1 MVNPIDNENY
11 GSSWGESPRMFLG
24 QDVLQSA
31 VLANWVQAL
40 NALSPSPYT
49 IAGLPQEFYDS
60 RQFMG
65 VGTQGYAVA
74 SQQSVDYPEND
85 TLGSVTGNTIKGVG
99 KVEGNLIEDAS
110 DMVADGV
117 RGLGEIDIHDV
128 VDSTLSGF
136 DQVVDK
142 TSDITAGAVYATTD
156 AVGWLGDTVHDFGS
170 WLGDAANDFGSGIGG
185 VATDVADWGMDEVKD
200 IFGGIA
206 DTFTGKDGKEER
218 KKNREEKNR
227 EKDNKRGERN
237 RERDNKRD
245 ERNRERDN
253 KRDERN
259 RKRDNERQEISQ
271 RRDHEFEERQHERDR
286 NKAERDQRKEAEK
299 KQGKNEDGLGK
310 KLSNAAGDVVQG
322 MGHAAGAAVE
332 GMSNVAG
339 NVIEGQGEDK
349 RKDILLTNNL
359 PNNPQNL
366 PYNVYTPDNY
376 LSTGFGS
383 LPSLL
388 LPAMKMMQEYMSQ
401 QLGGIASLAQGLYDA
416 GASNFADMVT
426 GGMPELEQRYPE
438 LFTPEYYG
446 LDQGSVRTVG
456 AEQNAS
462 NPYGLADGLI
472 EGGSWKGQGLNAAAA
487 QSPRFDGPSLD
498 PYSNKNSESRG
509 LQA

>member
-99 KVEGNLIEDAS
+99 KVEGSLIEDAS

-142 TSDITAGAVYATTD
+142 TSDINAGAFYATTD
-156 AVGWLGDTVHDFGS
+156 AVGWLGDTANDFGS
-170 WLGDAANDFGSGIGG
+170 WLGDTANDFGSGIG
-185 VATDVADWGMDEVKD
+185 DVAADVAGWGMDEVKD

-218 KKNREEKNR
+218 KKIREEKNR
-227 EKDNKRGERN
+227 EKDNKRG
-237 RERDNKRD
+237 

-332 GMSNVAG
+332 GLSNVAG

-349 RKDILLTNNL
+349 RKDVLLTNNL
-359 PNNPQNL
+359 PNNSQNL

-388 LPAMKMMQEYMSQ
+388 LPAMKMIQEYMGQ
-401 QLGGIASLAQGLYDA
+401 EFGGVASLAQGLYDA
-416 GASNFADMVT
+416 GASKLADMVI
-426 GGMPELEQRYPE
+426 QH
-438 LFTPEYYG
+438 TPEFEQQYPDLAVPLNDG
-446 LDQGSVRTVG
+446 LDRGSIQTVG
-456 AEQNAS
+456 AVQKAS
-462 NPYGLADGLI
+462 GSGLAEDLI
-472 EGGSWKGQGLNAAAA
+472 EGGSWNGQGLSAAAT
-487 QSPRFDGPSLD
+487 QSPRFDDSPLD
-498 PYSNKNSESRG
+498 PYSNKSNESRG

>member
-24 QDVLQSA
+24 QDVLQNA
-31 VLANWVQAL
+31 VLAKWVQAL

-99 KVEGNLIEDAS
+99 KVEGSLIEDAS

-117 RGLGEIDIHDV
+117 RGLEEIDIHDV

-142 TSDITAGAVYATTD
+142 TSDATAGAVYATTD
-156 AVGWLGDTVHDFGS
+156 AVGWLEDTVHDFGS
-170 WLGDAANDFGSGIGG
+170 WLGDTAHDFGSGIG
-185 VATDVADWGMDEVKD
+185 DVAADVAGWGMDEVKD

-332 GMSNVAG
+332 GLSNVAG

-349 RKDILLTNNL
+349 RKDVLLTNNL
-359 PNNPQNL
+359 PNNSQNL

-388 LPAMKMMQEYMSQ
+388 LPAMKMIQEYMGQ
-401 QLGGIASLAQGLYDA
+401 EFGGVASLAQGLYDV
-416 GASNFADMVT
+416 GASKLADMVI
-426 GGMPELEQRYPE
+426 QR
-438 LFTPEYYG
+438 TPEFEQQYPDLAVPLNDG
-446 LDQGSVRTVG
+446 LDRGSIQTVG
-456 AEQNAS
+456 TGQKAS
-462 NPYGLADGLI
+462 GSGLAEDLI
-472 EGGSWKGQGLNAAAA
+472 EGGSWNGQGLSAAAT

-498 PYSNKNSESRG
+498 PYSNKSNESRG

>member
-99 KVEGNLIEDAS
+99 KVEGSLIEDAS

-142 TSDITAGAVYATTD
+142 TSDINAGAFYATTD
-156 AVGWLGDTVHDFGS
+156 AVGWLGDTANDFGS
-170 WLGDAANDFGSGIGG
+170 WLGDTANDFGSGIG
-185 VATDVADWGMDEVKD
+185 DVAADVAGWGMDEVKD

-218 KKNREEKNR
+218 KKIREEKNR

-332 GMSNVAG
+332 GLSNVAG

-349 RKDILLTNNL
+349 RKDVLLTNNL
-359 PNNPQNL
+359 PNNSQNL

-388 LPAMKMMQEYMSQ
+388 LPAMKMIQEYMGQ
-401 QLGGIASLAQGLYDA
+401 EFGGVASLAQGLYDA
-416 GASNFADMVT
+416 GASKLADMVI
-426 GGMPELEQRYPE
+426 QH
-438 LFTPEYYG
+438 TPEFEQQYPDLAVPLNDG
-446 LDQGSVRTVG
+446 LDRGSIQTVG
-456 AEQNAS
+456 AVQKAS
-462 NPYGLADGLI
+462 GSGLAEDLI
-472 EGGSWKGQGLNAAAA
+472 EGGSWNGQGLSAAAT
-487 QSPRFDGPSLD
+487 QSPRFDDSPLD
-498 PYSNKNSESRG
+498 PYSNKSNESRG